1 MSSLRPF
8 VFVCLI
14 TAVCNPLAFAQS
26 ADSLVTKI
34 QGMISECDSL
44 VYEVTYLTTVREREL
59 RDDGAVKSEKIYES
73 RHFVRDKDTREILEA
88 MWEDG
93 EQVEPSKLAS
103 EQKKRDKER
112 AKQRKARVD
121 KRSDDDGGSRSQ
133 EMLGPL
139 RPEHIANYT
148 FPEVTAEDV
157 DGIACWK
164 LAVKPV
170 RDDEDLVKG
179 FIWVEQGS
187 DRAVAEQYELS
198 KRPGALKEFGIRMD
212 YDTMLE
218 RCAMVRRVHVHG
230 KGKALLIIKFNF
242 DVELLID
249 SVQVNPGLPDSLFTE
264 SFDE

>member
-1 MSSLRPF
+1 MSPLRLF

-14 TAVCNPLAFAQS
+14 TALCTPSTFAQS
-26 ADSLVTKI
+26 ADSLATKI

-44 VYEVTYLTTVREREL
+44 IYELTYLTTVREREL
-59 RDDGAVKSEKIYES
+59 KDDGTVKSEKIYKS
-73 RHFVRDKDTREILEA
+73 RHFVRDKDAREILEA

-93 EQVEPSKLAS
+93 EPVEPSKLAN

-148 FPEVTAEDV
+148 FPEVAADEI

-164 LAVKPV
+164 LTVKPV

-179 FIWVEQGS
+179 FIWVERGS
-187 DRAVAEQYELS
+187 DRPVSEQYELS
-198 KRPGALKEFGIRMD
+198 KRPGPLKEFGIRMD
-212 YDTMLE
+212 YDAMLE

-230 KGKALLIIKFNF
+230 RGKALLVIKFNF

-249 SVQVNPGLPDSLFTE
+249 SVQVNPGLPDSLFTGTV
-264 SFDE
+264 DE